1 MTLRTQKTQH
11 TVGTL
16 RSRLDAFR
24 VSWRGVVLAALVAIA
39 GVLLG
44 SVATAQAHVEVT
56 PATAAPG
63 QFLVYTVTVPNER
76 DDSATIEIDLS
87 LPAGF
92 ALDAAEQKAGWTT
105 VVHKRKDGT
114 PDQVS
119 WRGGKIPVATYATF
133 SLQGRN
139 PKSGKSLTWNAIQ
152 RYENATVVWAGPES
166 SPNPASVVQLSGTA
180 TAGTATTPVTSAQ
193 RSDPVARSRAALAL
207 VLAGAALIIALALS
221 LGRFIR
227 RRDRALDGLASSGD
241 LAPSAPAARSGRDG
255 GGSAGASAGKSQS
268 RAAAGKR
275 GS

>member
-1 MTLRTQKTQH
+1 M
-11 TVGTL
+11 
-16 RSRLDAFR
+16 
-24 VSWRGVVLAALVAIA
+24 
-39 GVLLG
+39 
-44 SVATAQAHVEVT
+44 EVT

-92 ALDAAEQKAGWTT
+92 ELDSAEQKAGWTT

-119 WRGGKIPVATYATF
+119 WRGGKIPVATFATF

-139 PKSGKSLTWNAIQ
+139 PSSGKSLTWNAIQ

-166 SPNPASVVQLSGTA
+166 SPNPASVVELSGKA
-180 TAGTATTPVTSAQ
+180 TAGAAATPVTSAQ
-193 RSDPVARSRAALAL
+193 RTDPVARSRAALAL
-207 VLAGAALIIALALS
+207 VLAGAALIVALALS
-221 LGRFIR
+221 LARFIR
-227 RRDRALDGLASSGD
+227 RRDKAPGS
-241 LAPSAPAARSGRDG
+241 LAPSSDPAPSTP
-255 GGSAGASAGKSQS
+255 SA

-275 GS
+275 RS